1 MTAITELDTVDIEAQ
16 RDALIERMLNATI
29 ATWNVAALFLGSRL
43 GLYDALA
50 SEGPATPGELA
61 ARTGTAERYVREWL
75 EQQAVSGFLHVD
87 NPVDP
92 AGERRYA
99 LPTAHAEVLTERE
112 SLNYLAPLPQIV
124 VGALSPLDRVLQAF
138 RTGEGVGYHEY
149 GVHLHEGRAGM
160 NRNAFLSQLGQ
171 EGLPAVADVHER
183 LIADPPA
190 RVADIGCGH
199 AWSSIGMARAYP
211 KALVDGFDL
220 DAASV
225 EAANRHIHAAGLAGR
240 VTISERDAADPDLS
254 GQYDLVTAFE
264 CIHDMPDPV
273 GVLSSMRRLASGRG
287 AVIVMD
293 ERVRETFVPE
303 TDLVEQFMYGF
314 SILHCLPVGML
325 GEQPAGT
332 GTVMRPDTLS
342 GYARAAGFGRVELLP
357 IESFFF
363 NFYRLWP

>member
-1 MTAITELDTVDIEAQ
+1 MSPAAPRRYPTEAIRRVSFIRTAQ
-16 RDALIERMLNATI
+16 RMGVSLADIREALNSLP
-29 ATWNVAALFLGSRL
+29 GSR
-43 GLYDALA
+43 
-50 SEGPATPGELA
+50 TPTAKDWARLA
-61 ARTGTAERYVREWL
+61 AGWKPMLDER
-75 EQQAVSGFLHVD
+75 
-87 NPVDP
+87 
-92 AGERRYA
+92 
-99 LPTAHAEVLTERE
+99 
-112 SLNYLAPLPQIV
+112 I
-124 VGALSPLDRVLQAF
+124 
-138 RTGEGVGYHEY
+138 
-149 GVHLHEGRAGM
+149 
-160 NRNAFLSQLGQ
+160 
-171 EGLPAVADVHER
+171 
-183 LIADPPA
+183 
-190 RVADIGCGH
+190 
-199 AWSSIGMARAYP
+199 
-211 KALVDGFDL
+211 
-220 DAASV
+220 AASV